1 MNEQL
6 RLVDGDG
13 VAQPIVDLATCEQCG
28 EQFASRAGS
37 GGKPQRFCSSQC
49 RQRWHDANPNVAQ
62 RGDSHVGGAD
72 GRPGKEPFEE
82 KLASGLPIGGKLPSG
97 PHDLVVR
104 RDDPD
109 HFDWIH
115 DESIVLKEQPATAIY
130 RNREN
135 SVIIRQQAAW
145 DRDEDSFVFITEQN
159 AMAFLD
165 QLCDLMGIAEFGGP
179 KKPRGASGEPGAA

>member
-1 MNEQL
+1 MNEQQL
-6 RLVDGDG
+6 RLVERQC
-13 VAQPIVDLATCEQCG
+13 VVQPIPDLDNCSTCEQCG
-28 EQFASRAGS
+28 EQFAPRAGS

-49 RQRWHDANPNVAQ
+49 RQRWHDTNPNVAQ

-72 GRPGKEPFEE
+72 GRPGNDSSEE
-82 KLASGLPIGGKLPSG
+82 KPASGLPIGGKLPFG

-109 HFDWIH
+109 HFDWIN

-135 SVIIRQQAAW
+135 SIVIRQQAAW
-145 DRDEDSFVFITEQN
+145 DREEDTFVFITEQN

-179 KKPRGASGEPGAA
+179 KAGGGS